1 MTVRV
6 AVVDPLPLFQQ
17 GVMTTLSS
25 VGYEVEVPDD
35 VLAWVSDGQHNV
47 VLLTLESEQDW
58 QLLEKL
64 RDRSRT
70 HTVIALVGE
79 ESAVLGV
86 RALWA
91 GARSVLL
98 RGVTEEA
105 LRRAVAA
112 TLDGQAVM
120 PASVA
125 AELATGAAASA
136 RAFVARSTAHAL
148 TQEQLTWLRE
158 LAAGSTVAQLANQ
171 VGYSER
177 AMFRLLQT
185 LYKEMGVRTRIQA
198 IIRAQ
203 EQGWLRDDAQGPNSS
218 NATSTERNR
227 PGRH

>member
-1 MTVRV
+1 
-6 AVVDPLPLFQQ
+6 
-17 GVMTTLSS
+17 MTTLSS

-35 VLAWVSDGQHNV
+35 VLAWMSDGRQDV

-58 QLLEKL
+58 RLLEKL
-64 RDRSRT
+64 RDTSRT
-70 HTVIALVGE
+70 HLVIALIGE
-79 ESAVLGV
+79 ESAVLGL
-86 RALWA
+86 RALGA

-98 RGVTEEA
+98 RGVSEEA

-125 AELATGAAASA
+125 AELAAGATGAAASA
-136 RAFVARSTAHAL
+136 RAFAARSTAHAL
-148 TQEQLTWLRE
+148 TREQLTWLRE
-158 LAAGSTVAQLANQ
+158 LAAGSTVARLADQ

-177 AMFRLLQT
+177 AMFRMLQI
-185 LYKEMGVRTRIQA
+185 LYKEMGVRSRIQA
-198 IIRAQ
+198 IVRAQ

-218 NATSTERNR
+218 NASSTERSR

>member
-1 MTVRV
+1 
-6 AVVDPLPLFQQ
+6 
-17 GVMTTLSS
+17 MTTLSTE
-25 VGYEVEVPDD
+25 GYEVEVPDD
-35 VLAWVSDGQHNV
+35 VLTWVGDGQFSV

-64 RDRSRT
+64 RDMSTT
-70 HTVIALVGE
+70 HVVIALVGE

-91 GARSVLL
+91 GARSVLR
-98 RGVTEEA
+98 RGATEET
-105 LRRAVAA
+105 LRRTVEA

-136 RAFVARSTAHAL
+136 RAFAARSPAHVL
-148 TQEQLTWLRE
+148 TQEQLSWLRE
-158 LAAGSTVAQLANQ
+158 LATGATVAQLANQ

-185 LYKEMGVRTRIQA
+185 LYKDMGVRTRIQA

-203 EQGWLRDDAQGPNSS
+203 EQGWLRENGQATNSS
-218 NATSTERNR
+218 NVLSTGRNR
-227 PGRH
+227 PGR